1 MKPYIVHAFSPR
13 KNVRSKDVSA
23 ITDILETTKSVS
35 KVNATAWFIVPV
47 NSVLPN
53 DVITLTLL
61 LTEPEQ
67 ILSGHFNPES
77 CFTYQYLEF

>member
-35 KVNATAWFIVPV
+35 KVNATA
-47 NSVLPN
+47 
-53 DVITLTLL
+53 
-61 LTEPEQ
+61 
-67 ILSGHFNPES
+67 
-77 CFTYQYLEF
+77 